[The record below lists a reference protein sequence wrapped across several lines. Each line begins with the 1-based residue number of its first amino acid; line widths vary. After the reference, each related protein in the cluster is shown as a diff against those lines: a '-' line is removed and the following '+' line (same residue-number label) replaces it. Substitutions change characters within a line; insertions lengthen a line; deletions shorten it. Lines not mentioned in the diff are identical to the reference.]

1 VSDIDITA
9 WYAHWLFSW
18 TLNAFSDIKGY
29 RGGPKTLGAFLRAP
43 PSYI

>member
-18 TLNAFSDIKGY
+18 TLNAFPDIKGS
-29 RGGPKTLGAFLRAP
+29 RRTQDSWGLPT
-43 PSYI
+43 STT